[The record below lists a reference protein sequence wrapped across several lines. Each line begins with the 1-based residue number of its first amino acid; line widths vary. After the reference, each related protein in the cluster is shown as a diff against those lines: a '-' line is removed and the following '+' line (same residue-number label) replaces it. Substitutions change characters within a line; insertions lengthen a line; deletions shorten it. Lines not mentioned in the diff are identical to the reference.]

1 MLSLLFQGQIEIF
14 IMLLI
19 AIVMSLSFHEFG
31 HAWTA
36 KKFGDDTAEK
46 MGRLT
51 LNPVAHVDPLGL
63 LMVATIGFGYA
74 KPVPTDPR
82 NFNSPQASLWISA
95 AGPGMNLILAIISIN
110 LFAFGQIY
118 QVEFLTSPGPS
129 LFLEYLCYINLL
141 LMLFNLL
148 PIGPLDGHYIL
159 PYFLSKNLAHRY
171 IQWNQQYGAFALLSL
186 IALSFLGVPIFSF
199 LISLAQSISR
209 FLILL

>member
-1 MLSLLFQGQIEIF
+1 MLSLLMQGQINLF

-19 AIVMSLSFHEFG
+19 AIVISLSFHEFG

-36 KKFGDDTAEK
+36 KQFGDNTAER

-51 LNPVAHVDPLGL
+51 LNPVAHIDVVGL

-82 NFNSPQASLWISA
+82 NFNSPKASLWISA
-95 AGPGMNLILAIISIN
+95 AGPGMNLILAIIFIN
-110 LFAFGQIY
+110 LYVASRQFDMGLLSETGAQYFFRY
-118 QVEFLTSPGPS
+118 MAL
-129 LFLEYLCYINLL
+129 INLL

-159 PYFLSKNLAHRY
+159 PYFLSRQLAHRY
-171 IQWNQQYGAFALLSL
+171 TRWNAQFGTMALMSL
-186 IALSFLGVPIFSF
+186 IFLSILGVPIFSF
-199 LISLAQSISR
+199 LMNMAANLAR
-209 FLILL
+209 FLVIL